1 MTYNVH
7 YFCSTS
13 YFLRNRRPPCSM
25 ARFILLILIV
35 HLPLL
40 IQCSLDCVYR
50 NVTFSVCDI
59 MFWTQWTVC
68 NGVKCPLGQRQR
80 FKSICCVRQSKL
92 ETTQVIKQRCMNTC
106 NLTENDFKDHSPYVP
121 PKGMCNVHKQ
131 ELEIFNLIKL
141 QIFLKHN
148 VILKKN

>member
-7 YFCSTS
+7 YFCSTT
-13 YFLRNRRPPCSM
+13 YLFRNCWPCRM
-25 ARFILLILIV
+25 AKIILLISIL

-40 IQCSLDCVYR
+40 IECSLGCVYH
-50 NVTFSVCDI
+50 NVSYSVCDI

-80 FKSICCVRQSKL
+80 FKSICCERRSKL

-106 NLTENDFKDHSPYVP
+106 NMTENDFKDHSPYVP
-121 PKGMCNVHKQ
+121 TKGMWNVHKRKV
-131 ELEIFNLIKL
+131 ESFDKIRTTH
-141 QIFLKHN
+141 IFLSTM
-148 VILKKN
+148 